1 MSYGLLAPFVKIAYD
16 YGIPTADSVRLQYFT
31 GFILL
36 LLINIFVFR
45 YRRIGFRSF
54 ALLFLSGFPMGL
66 TTAFY
71 YNSLQYLDT
80 SISIVLL
87 FQYTWMGIL
96 AELIIERVRPTKEK
110 LLAALLLFAGSLLAV
125 NILGA
130 DFRDMPKEGVLL
142 GILSALSFA
151 AFLYVSGKVANHVP
165 ALRKSFV
172 MSFGS
177 AVIIAL
183 VFPVG
188 DFMSGGLDLTYMG
201 LGLMLGLFGVVF
213 PPFLFSLGMPIV
225 GSGLGTILSSTEL
238 PTTMVL
244 SAAVVSE
251 RVTLIQ
257 WLGIVIIISGIVL
270 ANSPAL
276 RRMREIVRLE

>member
-1 MSYGLLAPFVKIAYD
+1 
-16 YGIPTADSVRLQYFT
+16 
-31 GFILL
+31 
-36 LLINIFVFR
+36 
-45 YRRIGFRSF
+45 
-54 ALLFLSGFPMGL
+54 
-66 TTAFY
+66 
-71 YNSLQYLDT
+71 
-80 SISIVLL
+80 
-87 FQYTWMGIL
+87 IL

-151 AFLYVSGKVANHVP
+151 ALLYVSGKIANHVP

-172 MSFGS
+172 MSLGS

-183 VFPVG
+183 VFAVG

-270 ANSPAL
+270 ANSTAL
-276 RRMREIVRLE
+276 R